1 MPAFIVGVFEG
12 DVEAWK
18 ERFDA
23 DPLGRKQVAKGHTLL
38 RAADNPNQVFV
49 RLEFDRLDDAKA
61 FADKVR
67 GSNVLEGLTLT
78 VPPTAAELVDQ
89 AEY

>member
-12 DVEAWK
+12 DVDAWK
-18 ERFDA
+18 ERFMS

-38 RAADNPNQVFV
+38 RSADNPNQLFV
-49 RLEFDRLDDAKA
+49 RVEFDNIQDARA
-61 FADKVR
+61 FAERVR
-67 GSNVLEGLTLT
+67 DSDLLQGLNVT
-78 VPPTAAELVDQ
+78 VPPTAAELLDR

>member
-78 VPPTAAELVDQ
+78 VPPTAAELVEK

>member
-12 DVEAWK
+12 DVDAWK

-49 RLEFDRLDDAKA
+49 RLEFDRLEDAKA
-61 FADKVR
+61 FAEKVR

-78 VPPTAAELVDQ
+78 VPPTAAELVEK